1 MGPIPDYPM
10 QINICENK
18 MYKLK
23 MLINVNIFIRIRTKE
38 STLHHFQV
46 HFYFILNKAIR
57 QYLDYLI
64 QLQKTI
70 VDDLSLIPL
79 NNL

>member
-1 MGPIPDYPM
+1 MRKQDV
-10 QINICENK
+10 QTQNAHQC
-18 MYKLK
+18 
-23 MLINVNIFIRIRTKE
+23 NIFIRIRTKE

-57 QYLDYLI
+57 QYLDYLV